1 MARAISRYKSD
12 LNIRGGQLKATAGAV
27 RRIRKARDNGRIPC
41 RQITLKEGERLDV
54 LAGKLLGDGRF
65 WWMIAALSDIGWGL
79 QVPPGT
85 RIRVP
90 LDVSAVLG
98 YT

>member
-1 MARAISRYKSD
+1 MASATSRYKSD
-12 LNIRGGQLKATAGAV
+12 INIRGGTIKASAGAI
-27 RRIRKARDNGRIPC
+27 RRIRKARDNGLIPC

-65 WWMIAALSDIGWGL
+65 WWILAALSDIGWGL

-85 RIRVP
+85 RIRIP
-90 LDVSAVLG
+90 MDVGIVLG